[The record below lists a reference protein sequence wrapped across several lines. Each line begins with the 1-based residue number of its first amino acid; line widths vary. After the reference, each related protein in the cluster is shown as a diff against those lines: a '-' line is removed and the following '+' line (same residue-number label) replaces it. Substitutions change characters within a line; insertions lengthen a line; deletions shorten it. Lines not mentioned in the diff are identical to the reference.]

1 MRSGLIL
8 GLGLAGT
15 VFIGACSSPS
25 EDQAKANS
33 AQSPISTNRA
43 TGTENLNSNGIPVTN
58 GAVVTPQN
66 VDANAAIAAGSDAVT
81 PNVPDRLANKMDQIK
96 RGAGEMDPAAVA
108 SQNAR
113 PAPDNS
119 TFTSYLSDAGYEIRT
134 FKNHPSLLRVEKRT
148 AEAGKQTVRVF
159 LRNGKVV
166 EVPAQSLGALATVPA
181 AVIASAAGVSPAQD
195 KQPPPGSTGAKSP
208 GN

>member
-1 MRSGLIL
+1 MRSRFIL

-15 VFIGACSSPS
+15 MLILACSSPS
-25 EDQAKANS
+25 EDQAKANTS
-33 AQSPISTNRA
+33 QTANSPTNA
-43 TGTENLNSNGIPVTN
+43 TVIENPNTN
-58 GAVVTPQN
+58 GVAVNGAIVTPQN
-66 VDANAAIAAGSDAVT
+66 VDANTAVTAGSDAVT
-81 PNVPDRLANKMDQIK
+81 PKVPDRLANKMDQIK

-134 FKNHPSLLRVEKRT
+134 FKDHPSLLRVEKRT